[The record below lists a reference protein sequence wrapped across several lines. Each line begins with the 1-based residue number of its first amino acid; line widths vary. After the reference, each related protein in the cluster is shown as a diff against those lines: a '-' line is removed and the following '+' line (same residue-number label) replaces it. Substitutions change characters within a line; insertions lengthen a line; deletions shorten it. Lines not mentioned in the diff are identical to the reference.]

1 MLKIE
6 DLYVEID
13 GQEIVKGLDLEVGKG
28 EIHAI
33 MGPNG
38 SGKSTLANVLMGHP
52 RYEVTEGSITFQG
65 EDVFELE
72 PDERAK
78 LGMFLAFQYP
88 SEVPGVSVANFLRTA
103 VNSVREDELSP
114 MEMYRLLQEKMSIMQ
129 MDPRFAE
136 RYLNEGFSGGEKK
149 RNEILQMLMLD
160 PKLAIMDETDS
171 GLDIDALQVVAKGV
185 NEMKGPEFS
194 AVIIT
199 HYQRILRYIEPDR
212 VHVMLDGR
220 LVTSGGKELADD
232 LEGKGREN
240 AGRQDYTGARPRRV
254 QVRFP
259 RSGGVL
265 LQDPEEGYRPGD
277 RGHDL
282 QAQERAGVDARVP
295 AEGAGVVPREADPD
309 LGRRPLR
316 DGLRRHLLL
325 HKAHGEPGPLL
336 GRCARRHKEHLREA
350 RHPAGREGEPGR
362 RRGAVRV
369 RGRLPLPEEGARR
382 AGRHL
387 PGYGLWTARARGHR
401 RGVLRYHHPAGRQQV
416 RGAELRRVVGRLVRV
431 HPASGVLPHQRG
443 EHGPVRADAHHRR
456 RGFLRAL
463 HRGLHGTDVYH
474 ELAALGGSRVDR

>member
-6 DLYVEID
+6 DLHVEID
-13 GQEIVKGLDLEVGKG
+13 GQEIVKGLDLEVGQG

-52 RYEVTEGSITFQG
+52 RYEVTGGSVTFQG

-103 VNSVREDELSP
+103 VNSVREKELSP
-114 MEMYRLLQEKMSIMQ
+114 MEMYRLIQEKMGIMQ
-129 MDPRFAE
+129 MDPKFAE

-232 LEGKGREN
+232 LEEKGYDWV
-240 AGRQDYTGARPRRV
+240 RQE
-254 QVRFP
+254 F
-259 RSGGVL
+259 
-265 LQDPEEGYRPGD
+265 
-277 RGHDL
+277 
-282 QAQERAGVDARVP
+282 
-295 AEGAGVVPREADPD
+295 GAG
-309 LGRRPLR
+309 
-316 DGLRRHLLL
+316 
-325 HKAHGEPGPLL
+325 
-336 GRCARRHKEHLREA
+336 
-350 RHPAGREGEPGR
+350 
-362 RRGAVRV
+362 
-369 RGRLPLPEEGARR
+369 
-382 AGRHL
+382 
-387 PGYGLWTARARGHR
+387 T
-401 RGVLRYHHPAGRQQV
+401 Q
-416 RGAELRRVVGRLVRV
+416 
-431 HPASGVLPHQRG
+431 S
-443 EHGPVRADAHHRR
+443 
-456 RGFLRAL
+456 
-463 HRGLHGTDVYH
+463 
-474 ELAALGGSRVDR
+474 

>member
-6 DLYVEID
+6 DLYIEID

-103 VNSVREDELSP
+103 VNSVREEELNP

-129 MDPRFAE
+129 MDPKFAE

-232 LEGKGREN
+232 LEEKGYDWV
-240 AGRQDYTGARPRRV
+240 RQE
-254 QVRFP
+254 F
-259 RSGGVL
+259 
-265 LQDPEEGYRPGD
+265 
-277 RGHDL
+277 
-282 QAQERAGVDARVP
+282 
-295 AEGAGVVPREADPD
+295 GAGA
-309 LGRRPLR
+309 
-316 DGLRRHLLL
+316 
-325 HKAHGEPGPLL
+325 
-336 GRCARRHKEHLREA
+336 
-350 RHPAGREGEPGR
+350 
-362 RRGAVRV
+362 
-369 RGRLPLPEEGARR
+369 
-382 AGRHL
+382 
-387 PGYGLWTARARGHR
+387 
-401 RGVLRYHHPAGRQQV
+401 Q
-416 RGAELRRVVGRLVRV
+416 
-431 HPASGVLPHQRG
+431 S
-443 EHGPVRADAHHRR
+443 
-456 RGFLRAL
+456 
-463 HRGLHGTDVYH
+463 
-474 ELAALGGSRVDR
+474 

>member
-6 DLYVEID
+6 DLHVEID
-13 GQEIVKGLDLEVGKG
+13 GQEIVKGLDLEVGRG

-52 RYEVTEGSITFQG
+52 RYEVTGGSITFQG

-103 VNSVREDELSP
+103 VNSVREEELSP
-114 MEMYRLLQEKMSIMQ
+114 MEMYRLLQEKMGIMQ
-129 MDPRFAE
+129 MDPKFAE

-232 LEGKGREN
+232 LEEKGYDWV
-240 AGRQDYTGARPRRV
+240 RQE
-254 QVRFP
+254 F
-259 RSGGVL
+259 
-265 LQDPEEGYRPGD
+265 
-277 RGHDL
+277 
-282 QAQERAGVDARVP
+282 
-295 AEGAGVVPREADPD
+295 GAG
-309 LGRRPLR
+309 
-316 DGLRRHLLL
+316 
-325 HKAHGEPGPLL
+325 
-336 GRCARRHKEHLREA
+336 
-350 RHPAGREGEPGR
+350 
-362 RRGAVRV
+362 
-369 RGRLPLPEEGARR
+369 
-382 AGRHL
+382 
-387 PGYGLWTARARGHR
+387 T
-401 RGVLRYHHPAGRQQV
+401 Q
-416 RGAELRRVVGRLVRV
+416 
-431 HPASGVLPHQRG
+431 S
-443 EHGPVRADAHHRR
+443 
-456 RGFLRAL
+456 
-463 HRGLHGTDVYH
+463 
-474 ELAALGGSRVDR
+474 

>member
-6 DLYVEID
+6 DLHVEID

-52 RYEVTEGSITFQG
+52 RYEVTGGSITFQG

-103 VNSVREDELSP
+103 VNSVREEELSP
-114 MEMYRLLQEKMSIMQ
+114 MEMYRLLQEKMGIMQ
-129 MDPRFAE
+129 MDPKFAE

-185 NEMKGPEFS
+185 NELRGPGFS

-199 HYQRILRYIEPDR
+199 HYQRILRYIEPDH

-220 LVTSGGKELADD
+220 LVTSGGKELAEE
-232 LEGKGREN
+232 LEEKGYDWV
-240 AGRQDYTGARPRRV
+240 RQE
-254 QVRFP
+254 F
-259 RSGGVL
+259 
-265 LQDPEEGYRPGD
+265 
-277 RGHDL
+277 
-282 QAQERAGVDARVP
+282 
-295 AEGAGVVPREADPD
+295 GAGASEA
-309 LGRRPLR
+309 
-316 DGLRRHLLL
+316 
-325 HKAHGEPGPLL
+325 
-336 GRCARRHKEHLREA
+336 
-350 RHPAGREGEPGR
+350 
-362 RRGAVRV
+362 
-369 RGRLPLPEEGARR
+369 
-382 AGRHL
+382 
-387 PGYGLWTARARGHR
+387 
-401 RGVLRYHHPAGRQQV
+401 
-416 RGAELRRVVGRLVRV
+416 
-431 HPASGVLPHQRG
+431 
-443 EHGPVRADAHHRR
+443 
-456 RGFLRAL
+456 
-463 HRGLHGTDVYH
+463 
-474 ELAALGGSRVDR
+474 SRS

>member
-6 DLYVEID
+6 DLHVEID

-103 VNSVREDELSP
+103 VNSVREEELNP

-160 PKLAIMDETDS
+160 PRLAIMDETDS

-232 LEGKGREN
+232 LEEKGYDWV
-240 AGRQDYTGARPRRV
+240 RQE
-254 QVRFP
+254 F
-259 RSGGVL
+259 
-265 LQDPEEGYRPGD
+265 
-277 RGHDL
+277 
-282 QAQERAGVDARVP
+282 
-295 AEGAGVVPREADPD
+295 GAGA
-309 LGRRPLR
+309 
-316 DGLRRHLLL
+316 
-325 HKAHGEPGPLL
+325 
-336 GRCARRHKEHLREA
+336 
-350 RHPAGREGEPGR
+350 
-362 RRGAVRV
+362 
-369 RGRLPLPEEGARR
+369 
-382 AGRHL
+382 
-387 PGYGLWTARARGHR
+387 
-401 RGVLRYHHPAGRQQV
+401 Q
-416 RGAELRRVVGRLVRV
+416 
-431 HPASGVLPHQRG
+431 S
-443 EHGPVRADAHHRR
+443 
-456 RGFLRAL
+456 
-463 HRGLHGTDVYH
+463 
-474 ELAALGGSRVDR
+474 

>member
-1 MLKIE
+1 MA
-6 DLYVEID
+6 DLIIRNLHATID
-13 GQEIVKGLDLEVGKG
+13 GTEILKGLDLELSRG

-103 VNSVREDELSP
+103 VNSVREEDLNP

-129 MDPRFAE
+129 MDPKFAE

-232 LEGKGREN
+232 LEEKGYDWV
-240 AGRQDYTGARPRRV
+240 RQE
-254 QVRFP
+254 F
-259 RSGGVL
+259 
-265 LQDPEEGYRPGD
+265 
-277 RGHDL
+277 
-282 QAQERAGVDARVP
+282 
-295 AEGAGVVPREADPD
+295 GAGA
-309 LGRRPLR
+309 
-316 DGLRRHLLL
+316 
-325 HKAHGEPGPLL
+325 
-336 GRCARRHKEHLREA
+336 
-350 RHPAGREGEPGR
+350 
-362 RRGAVRV
+362 
-369 RGRLPLPEEGARR
+369 
-382 AGRHL
+382 
-387 PGYGLWTARARGHR
+387 
-401 RGVLRYHHPAGRQQV
+401 Q
-416 RGAELRRVVGRLVRV
+416 
-431 HPASGVLPHQRG
+431 S
-443 EHGPVRADAHHRR
+443 
-456 RGFLRAL
+456 
-463 HRGLHGTDVYH
+463 
-474 ELAALGGSRVDR
+474 